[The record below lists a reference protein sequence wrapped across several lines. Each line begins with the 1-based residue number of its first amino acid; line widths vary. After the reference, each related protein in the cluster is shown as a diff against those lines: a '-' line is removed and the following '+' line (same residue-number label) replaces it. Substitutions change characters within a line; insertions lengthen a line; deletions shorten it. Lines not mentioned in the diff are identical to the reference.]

1 MSEYTTTLGRT
12 LTPLTKIDYA
22 ECSIGNAIADS
33 MLLGQWADDAKIAF
47 INNGGIRSGFREGEI
62 TGKNYILFNFFN
74 YPSRFLKRKS

>member
-1 MSEYTTTLGRT
+1 MSEYTTTLGMT

-22 ECSIGNAIADS
+22 ESSIGNAIADS
-33 MLLGQWADDAKIAF
+33 MLLGQWIDDAKIAF
-47 INNGGIRSGFREGEI
+47 VNNGGIRSGFREGEI